1 VSASRSVP
9 GTERRWFKKMT
20 VVACMESLSKVVKV
34 FWLRQAHISLGSR
47 LFFFPEREAKEIRW
61 VSTF

>member
-1 VSASRSVP
+1 
-9 GTERRWFKKMT
+9 MT

-47 LFFFPEREAKEIRW
+47 LFFFPEREAKEIRG